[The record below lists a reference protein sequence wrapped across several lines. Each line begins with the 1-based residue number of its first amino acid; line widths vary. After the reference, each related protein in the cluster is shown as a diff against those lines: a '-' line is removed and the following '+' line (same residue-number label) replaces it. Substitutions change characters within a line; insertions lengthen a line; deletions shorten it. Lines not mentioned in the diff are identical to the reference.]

1 MKTNYYWFQV
11 KSALEDF
18 KRNKTRTVLA
28 SLGILI
34 GVLSVVM
41 LIALGL
47 GLKNYISG
55 QFEGLGTNLIIVFP
69 GSGVGQGAQN
79 FGAGFAGGA
88 EFDERDLRRLERI
101 GGAEYVVPTY
111 LKSGLVETSENEEF
125 GYVLGTNEQMFE
137 MMAIEAYAGEL
148 LDRSDIQRRSKD
160 VVLGYTLAENLFE
173 TPEGALGKTVRF
185 GSQRFKVK
193 GVADKE
199 GDPQLDGSIIM
210 SYRTTFGSINPKKTF
225 FNLQVGADPS
235 LDVEDVKA
243 DVENALLERYDEDSF
258 SVSDQGELLGIV
270 DQIFGVLNG
279 VLIAIG
285 SISLVVGGIGIM
297 NIMYANVNERT
308 KEIGIRRAIGATKK
322 DILVQFITESVMLS
336 LFGGLMG
343 LLISALIVAAVRPF
357 FPLALNAVAVIVAVG
372 ISTAIGVFFGVFPA
386 RRASNLT
393 PIEAIRYE

>member
-1 MKTNYYWFQV
+1 MDNYYWFQA
-11 KSALEDF
+11 KSAFEDF
-18 KRNKTRTVLA
+18 KRNKTRTILA

-88 EFDERDLRRLERI
+88 EFDERDLRALERV
-101 GGAEYVVPTY
+101 GAAEYAVPMF
-111 LKSGLVETSENEEF
+111 LKSGLIETREEEEF
-125 GYVLGTNEQMFE
+125 GYVVGTNEQLFE
-137 MMAIEAYAGEL
+137 MMAMEPYTGEFI
-148 LDRSDIQRRSKD
+148 DRADVQRRSKE
-160 VVLGYTLAENLFE
+160 VVIGYTLAENLFE
-173 TPEGALGKTVRF
+173 TPEAALGQTVRF
-185 GSQRFKVK
+185 SSQRFSIK
-193 GVADKE
+193 GVAEKE
-199 GDPQLDGSIIM
+199 GDPQMDGAIIM
-210 SYRTTFGSINPKKTF
+210 SYRTTFGSINPNKSF
-225 FNLQVGADPS
+225 FNLYVGADPNA
-235 LDVEDVKA
+235 DIEDVKEE
-243 DVENALLERYDEDSF
+243 VEAILLARYDEDEF
-258 SVSDQGELLGIV
+258 SVSDQDELLGIV
-270 DQIFGVLNG
+270 NQIFGVLNG
-279 VLIAIG
+279 VLVAIG

-297 NIMYANVNERT
+297 NIMYANVTERT

-322 DILVQFITESVMLS
+322 DILVQFLTESVMLS

-343 LLISALIVAAVRPF
+343 LTISALIVAAVRPF
-357 FPLALNAVAVIVAVG
+357 FPLALNLVAVIVAVG

>member
-1 MKTNYYWFQV
+1 MNYYWFQV
-11 KSALEDF
+11 KSAFEDF
-18 KRNKTRTVLA
+18 KRNKTRTILA

-69 GSGVGQGAQN
+69 GSGVSQGAQN

-88 EFDERDLRRLERI
+88 EFDERDLRSLERI
-101 GGAEYVVPTY
+101 GSAEYVVPMF
-111 LKSGLVETSENEEF
+111 LKSGLIETRENEEF
-125 GYVLGTNEQMFE
+125 GYILGTNEQMFE

-148 LDRSDIQRRSKD
+148 LDRSDVQRRAKD

-173 TPEGALGKTVRF
+173 SPEAAVGKIVRY

-193 GVADKE
+193 GVSEKE
-199 GDPQLDGSIIM
+199 GDPQLDGAVVM

-225 FNLQVGADPS
+225 FNLQIGADPS
-235 LDVEDVKA
+235 VDVEDVKRE
-243 DVENALLERYDEDSF
+243 VEDALLQRYDEDEF
-258 SVSDQGELLGIV
+258 SVSDQDELLGIV

-279 VLIAIG
+279 VLVAIG

-297 NIMYANVNERT
+297 NIMYANVTERT
-308 KEIGIRRAIGATKK
+308 KEIGIRRAIGATRR
-322 DILVQFITESVMLS
+322 DILTQFLTESVMLS

-343 LLISALIVAAVRPF
+343 LLISTLIVAAVRPF
-357 FPLALNAVAVIVAVG
+357 FPIALNLVAVVVALG
-372 ISTAIGVFFGVFPA
+372 ISTGIGVFFGVFPA
-386 RRASNLT
+386 RRAAELT